1 MSHLV
6 DTNVLSELVRRSPN
20 SGVFAWAR
28 EQTSFR
34 MSVITL
40 EEVQFG
46 LAWRPNRRIGY
57 LVDRLIER
65 HSQVLPITET
75 IARRAGALRGR
86 LRRVGKTCTQSDML
100 IAATAMEH
108 DLTLV
113 TRNERDFAQCEVRI
127 FNPFT

>member
-20 SGVFAWAR
+20 SGVFSWAR
-28 EQTSFR
+28 EQSAFR

-46 LAWRPNRRIGY
+46 LAWRPNSRVGS
-57 LVDRLIER
+57 LVNRLIER

-75 IARRAGALRGR
+75 IAHRAGGLRGR
-86 LRRVGKTCTQSDML
+86 LRRTGKTCTQSDML
-100 IAATAMEH
+100 IAATAAEH

-113 TRNERDFAQCEVRI
+113 TRNERDFEECGVRVL
-127 FNPFT
+127 NPFT